1 MTTAPWPGETWQEA
15 IVLTTL
21 ETTDFNSNMS
31 SAAWNPITRTFW
43 VCRNGGPSAC
53 WALVEDGAGS
63 FKIATN
69 ESGTAARFV
78 SGAGGDFEGICQV
91 DYNEASVYIMTEVV
105 DLIKKYNVSVY
116 GTFTFVREWDVSDYV
131 PAYDGTRGS
140 EGITFVPDE
149 WLTYYNFV
157 DGNGNPYPASVNGMG
172 GLMFVCHQ
180 NGGRVYVFDLSPTSS
195 TVTFVGAYKTRRD
208 ESADLEFDRS
218 NGHLYIWHNTG
229 DNYLEVTTLSSYVN
243 GERYLTPIAEFLSPK
258 GGNLEGIGILP
269 ASDSNNWCLITD
281 DSNQDGAALMWFRSF
296 NPGW

>member
-1 MTTAPWPGETWQEA
+1 
-15 IVLTTL
+15 
-21 ETTDFNSNMS
+21 
-31 SAAWNPITRTFW
+31 
-43 VCRNGGPSAC
+43 
-53 WALVEDGAGS
+53 
-63 FKIATN
+63 
-69 ESGTAARFV
+69 
-78 SGAGGDFEGICQV
+78 
-91 DYNEASVYIMTEVV
+91 
-105 DLIKKYNVSVY
+105 
-116 GTFTFVREWDVSDYV
+116 
-131 PAYDGTRGS
+131 
-140 EGITFVPDE
+140 
-149 WLTYYNFV
+149 
-157 DGNGNPYPASVNGMG
+157 
-172 GLMFVCHQ
+172 MFVCHQ